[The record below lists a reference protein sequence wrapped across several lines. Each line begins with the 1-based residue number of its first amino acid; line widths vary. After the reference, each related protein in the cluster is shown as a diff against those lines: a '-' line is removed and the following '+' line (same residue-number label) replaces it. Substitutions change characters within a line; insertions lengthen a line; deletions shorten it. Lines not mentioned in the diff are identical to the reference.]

1 MNFDA
6 SKILSFDLSG
16 QSSRNILEG
25 SRWAFCCACSANF
38 SLIRETASMRLRSPL
53 KNRERKEVEKY
64 VGKNSGSSIW
74 DNLSSHFLFCNLDG
88 SGKVLKL
95 LRVVW
100 KEVISKCKRLYKR
113 LRVVSC
119 DCLGDRCRWCYFLMM
134 QVACR
139 RAQTNWIVFFYRVIA
154 LSSYWR
160 SFGGLTFL

>member
-16 QSSRNILEG
+16 QSSGNILEG

-119 DCLGDRCRWCYFLMM
+119 DCLGDRCRWCYFWRMP
-134 QVACR
+134 VACR
-139 RAQTNWIVFFYRVIA
+139 RAQTNWIVYFYSVIA
-154 LSSYWR
+154 LSSYRW
-160 SFGGLTFL
+160 SFEVLAFL

>member
-1 MNFDA
+1 MPPKYFLLTCLG
-6 SKILSFDLSG
+6 SH
-16 QSSRNILEG
+16 LENYW
-25 SRWAFCCACSANF
+25 RAADEHSA
-38 SLIRETASMRLRSPL
+38 SLIRETASVRLRSPL

-119 DCLGDRCRWCYFLMM
+119 DCLGDRCRYYFWRM

-139 RAQTNWIVFFYRVIA
+139 RAKNKLDSML
-154 LSSYWR
+154 LSCHCSLKLSIIIWSTRLPVSVLLELQLY
-160 SFGGLTFL
+160 S